1 MLNERIRALRL
12 AKGLTL
18 QQVGDV
24 FGISRGSV
32 SNWEVGHSQPDP
44 RKIERLAQLF
54 NTSVQFLVSG
64 VDLPA
69 LAASDTSFAG
79 VPFVSFAQINA
90 ESEKFEALCLRSM
103 KFLPMSFGPASKRA
117 FCTDFPVPIDPSSTK
132 LIPPGAVVFLD
143 PELTLKN
150 QAVLLGQNSEMQ
162 ADFFVAEVLSNS
174 RKLHSLTNSLTPNQ
188 SLESIKILGIATGY
202 AIFSSLS
209 IS

>member
-32 SNWEVGHSQPDP
+32 SNWEAGHSQPDP

-54 NTSVQFLVSG
+54 GTSVQFLVSG
-64 VDLPA
+64 EDLPA
-69 LAASDTSFAG
+69 LASLNTSFAG
-79 VPFVSFAQINA
+79 VPFVSFSQINGA
-90 ESEKFEALCLRSM
+90 NEKVEVLCLRSV
-103 KFLPMSFGPASKRA
+103 KLLPMPFGTASQKA
-117 FCTDFPVPIDPSSTK
+117 FCTDFPAPIEPSSTK
-132 LIPPGAVVFLD
+132 LIPPGALVFLD

-150 QAVLLGQNSEMQ
+150 QAVVLGNNSELKV
-162 ADFFVAEVLSNS
+162 DFFVADLLGNS
-174 RKLHSLTNSLTPNQ
+174 RKLHSLTNLLAPSQ
-188 SLESIKILGIATGY
+188 SLDCIEILGIATGY

-209 IS
+209 FN